1 MPKKKVL
8 IIDDHAGIRFL
19 LRSLVETDDFT
30 VCGEAPNG
38 TQGIEKAKE
47 ADPDLV
53 LLDFSMPGINGAETA
68 VILKRLKPHVPI
80 VLFTMHE
87 DCVGKALAAAMRV
100 DRVIAKQ
107 DGMTKLLECMRELLG
122 LGPRQSS
129 VIGPLALP
137 VDGSREANHVAP
149 PALPTDEKP
158 PE

>member
-1 MPKKKVL
+1 
-8 IIDDHAGIRFL
+8 
-19 LRSLVETDDFT
+19 
-30 VCGEAPNG
+30 
-38 TQGIEKAKE
+38 
-47 ADPDLV
+47 
-53 LLDFSMPGINGAETA
+53 MPGINGAETA

-137 VDGSREANHVAP
+137 VGPLEANLVAP